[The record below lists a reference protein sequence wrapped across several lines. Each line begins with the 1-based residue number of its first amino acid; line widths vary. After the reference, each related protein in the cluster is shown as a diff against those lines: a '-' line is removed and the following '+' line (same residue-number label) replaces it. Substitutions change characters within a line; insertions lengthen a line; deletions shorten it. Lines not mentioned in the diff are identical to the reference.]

1 MAMRI
6 REVWCPV
13 LAVTLA
19 AATTVAGVGAVQPSH
34 QRSQQKPPP
43 LRAQVDLLAIDV
55 QVAPGENR
63 PFRSFAAA
71 DFAVRIS
78 GRDRPVVSLTFLHL
92 DDGPVART
100 SLGHSDP
107 DCVFGFRRKTDRPTA
122 HYVVAVERIGAD
134 RTEVKRVEVELVD
147 KAFAVQWVVYRTP
160 IRRGDET
167 ETDGASRPP
176 NIGLQPAA
184 AGEMLRAAAAE
195 AAR

>member
-1 MAMRI
+1 
-6 REVWCPV
+6 
-13 LAVTLA
+13 
-19 AATTVAGVGAVQPSH
+19 
-34 QRSQQKPPP
+34 
-43 LRAQVDLLAIDV
+43 
-55 QVAPGENR
+55 
-63 PFRSFAAA
+63 
-71 DFAVRIS
+71 
-78 GRDRPVVSLTFLHL
+78 
-92 DDGPVART
+92 
-100 SLGHSDP
+100 
-107 DCVFGFRRKTDRPTA
+107 
-122 HYVVAVERIGAD
+122 VAVERIGAD